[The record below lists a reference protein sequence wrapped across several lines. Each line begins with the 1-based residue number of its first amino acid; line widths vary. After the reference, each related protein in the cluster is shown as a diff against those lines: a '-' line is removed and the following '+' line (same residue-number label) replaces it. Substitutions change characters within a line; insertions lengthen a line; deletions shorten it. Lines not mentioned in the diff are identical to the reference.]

1 MEKNMKNL
9 VKLIKDNKK
18 EAKSAFAIENDMV
31 DMYNEDAADQQK
43 VLDLLSAN
51 EIIKARKKLQYMDTS
66 PREDTVMAIFA
77 DKGAEYVETLGWTI
91 NN

>member
-1 MEKNMKNL
+1 MKNL
-9 VKLIKDNKK
+9 VKLIKDNKE

-43 VLDLLSAN
+43 AN
-51 EIIKARKKLQYMDTS
+51 EIIKARKKLEYMDTA
-66 PREDTVMAIFA
+66 PREAAVMAIFA

-91 NN
+91 N

>member
-1 MEKNMKNL
+1 MEKKMKNL

-51 EIIKARKKLQYMDTS
+51 EIIKARKKLEYMDTA
-66 PREDTVMAIFA
+66 PREAAVMAIFEDTDA
-77 DKGAEYVETLGWTI
+77 NFVYNLGWTI
-91 NN
+91 N

>member
-1 MEKNMKNL
+1 MENL

-31 DMYNEDAADQQK
+31 DMYNEDAADCQK

-51 EIIKARKKLQYMDTS
+51 EIIKARKKLEYMDTA
-66 PREDTVMAIFA
+66 PREAAVMAIFE
-77 DKGAEYVETLGWTI
+77 DTDSNFVYNLGWTI
-91 NN
+91 N

>member
-1 MEKNMKNL
+1 MKNL

-51 EIIKARKKLQYMDTS
+51 EIIKARKKLEYMDTA
-66 PREDTVMAIFA
+66 PREAAVMAIFEDTDA
-77 DKGAEYVETLGWTI
+77 NFVYNLGWTI
-91 NN
+91 N

>member
-1 MEKNMKNL
+1 MKNL

-18 EAKSAFAIENDMV
+18 EAKSAWAIENDMV
-31 DMYNEDAADQQK
+31 DMYNGDAADQQK
-43 VLDLLSAN
+43 VLDLLSSN
-51 EIIKARKKLQYMDTS
+51 EIIKARKKLEYMDTS

-91 NN
+91 N

>member
-1 MEKNMKNL
+1 MEKKMENL
-9 VKLIKDNKK
+9 VKLIKDNKQ

-31 DMYNEDAADQQK
+31 DMYNEDAADCQK

-51 EIIKARKKLQYMDTS
+51 EIIKARKKLEYMDTA
-66 PREDTVMAIFA
+66 PREAAVMAIFA

-91 NN
+91 N